1 MPQAAKVLIDGPS
14 ELIFDYAIP
23 DDVQALVVPAF
34 RHRIV
39 LGPTAEIDGRTPDD
53 VLNTLINRIDAPR

>member
-23 DDVQALVVPAF
+23 EDMAALQALA
-34 RHRIV
+34 RH
-39 LGPTAEIDGRTPDD
+39 LP
-53 VLNTLINRIDAPR
+53 NR